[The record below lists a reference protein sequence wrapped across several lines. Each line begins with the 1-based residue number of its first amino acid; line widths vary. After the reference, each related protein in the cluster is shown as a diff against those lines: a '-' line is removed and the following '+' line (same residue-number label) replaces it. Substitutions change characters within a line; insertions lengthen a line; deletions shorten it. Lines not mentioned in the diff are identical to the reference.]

1 MKFEKLLQVYWLKG
15 FLYGG
20 EVTPFEVR
28 FNSLSKDLPG
38 FAKYSMAIIARRLEL
53 STEPTSNPLC
63 VELPDVELRTMNVL
77 FSHAASVNVSLF
89 EYEQKAAVRYY
100 LIKTYRGRC
109 QALGKPSRGQ
119 RTWSNASTAFKTGN
133 HIKSYISH
141 FKKTHIKVEVSKK
154 INYRIVQRK
163 PLKTAPKFIKKAERK
178 PITVWL

>member
-28 FNSLSKDLPG
+28 LNKVSKDLPG
-38 FAKYSMAIIARRLEL
+38 FAEHSMAVIHRRLEL
-53 STEPTSNPLC
+53 SVERISNPLFS
-63 VELPDVELRTMNVL
+63 EFPDVELRTMNVL
-77 FSHAASVNVSLF
+77 LSHVASVNISLLD
-89 EYEQKAAVRYY
+89 YEQKATIRYY

-119 RTWSNASTAFKTGN
+119 RTWSNASTAFRTGN
-133 HIKSYISH
+133 HIKTYISH

-154 INYRIVQRK
+154 INYRVVQRR